1 MDSFPFLRRETCY
14 IRGSLFFTLMIL
26 KFTSCLQLLMT
37 FFLVL
42 TLVPLWKPT
51 EYSYAY
57 QKLSI
62 GMAWPLLLKL
72 KQNGV
77 SGNLLGLIES
87 LLSDR
92 VQRVTLKVK
101 NSDWERTRVG
111 VPQESILGLLVF
123 LIFINDLTTDII
135 SNVKLFVDDVSLFSI
150 VSDPL

>member
-1 MDSFPFLRRETCY
+1 M
-14 IRGSLFFTLMIL
+14 
-26 KFTSCLQLLMT
+26 
-37 FFLVL
+37 
-42 TLVPLWKPT
+42 
-51 EYSYAY
+51 
-57 QKLSI
+57 
-62 GMAWPLLLKL
+62 LKL

-92 VQRVTLKVK
+92 AQRVTLKVK

>member
-1 MDSFPFLRRETCY
+1 M
-14 IRGSLFFTLMIL
+14 
-26 KFTSCLQLLMT
+26 
-37 FFLVL
+37 
-42 TLVPLWKPT
+42 
-51 EYSYAY
+51 
-57 QKLSI
+57 
-62 GMAWPLLLKL
+62 LKL

-135 SNVKLFVDDVSLFSI
+135 SNVKLFVDDVSLFSM

>member
-1 MDSFPFLRRETCY
+1 M
-14 IRGSLFFTLMIL
+14 
-26 KFTSCLQLLMT
+26 
-37 FFLVL
+37 
-42 TLVPLWKPT
+42 
-51 EYSYAY
+51 
-57 QKLSI
+57 
-62 GMAWPLLLKL
+62 LKL

-123 LIFINDLTTDII
+123 LIFINDLATDII

>member
-1 MDSFPFLRRETCY
+1 M
-14 IRGSLFFTLMIL
+14 
-26 KFTSCLQLLMT
+26 
-37 FFLVL
+37 
-42 TLVPLWKPT
+42 
-51 EYSYAY
+51 
-57 QKLSI
+57 
-62 GMAWPLLLKL
+62 LLKL

-135 SNVKLFVDDVSLFSI
+135 SNVKLFVDDVSLFSM

>member
-1 MDSFPFLRRETCY
+1 M
-14 IRGSLFFTLMIL
+14 
-26 KFTSCLQLLMT
+26 
-37 FFLVL
+37 
-42 TLVPLWKPT
+42 
-51 EYSYAY
+51 
-57 QKLSI
+57 
-62 GMAWPLLLKL
+62 LKL

-87 LLSDR
+87 LFSDR

>member
-1 MDSFPFLRRETCY
+1 M
-14 IRGSLFFTLMIL
+14 
-26 KFTSCLQLLMT
+26 
-37 FFLVL
+37 
-42 TLVPLWKPT
+42 
-51 EYSYAY
+51 
-57 QKLSI
+57 
-62 GMAWPLLLKL
+62 LLKL

>member
-1 MDSFPFLRRETCY
+1 M
-14 IRGSLFFTLMIL
+14 
-26 KFTSCLQLLMT
+26 
-37 FFLVL
+37 
-42 TLVPLWKPT
+42 
-51 EYSYAY
+51 
-57 QKLSI
+57 
-62 GMAWPLLLKL
+62 LLKL

-77 SGNLLGLIES
+77 SGNLLGLIDS

>member
-1 MDSFPFLRRETCY
+1 M
-14 IRGSLFFTLMIL
+14 
-26 KFTSCLQLLMT
+26 
-37 FFLVL
+37 
-42 TLVPLWKPT
+42 
-51 EYSYAY
+51 
-57 QKLSI
+57 
-62 GMAWPLLLKL
+62 LKL